1 MGPSRDSSVLMT
13 PPRVDVGQ
21 PGTDVCRVRRT
32 EDTSREPSERD
43 TVGEDRTLS
52 HVDDDDD
59 DDDGEHGAL

>member
-21 PGTDVCRVRRT
+21 PGADVCRVRRT
-32 EDTSREPSERD
+32 EEVSH

-59 DDDGEHGAL
+59 DDDGKRGALR